1 MPVPLRFA
9 VIGGVALIVV
19 GLAVKGMQGSEKRGL
34 DCPETVGVDD
44 DVAGFSFGHGEVDV
58 DCGSRVIFGFNAPQ
72 STRVLFHY
80 VPMHVGTPSEV
91 ELRVNGKHLA
101 WAPVAGARGEPQVV
115 TLPQDSIPAD
125 GKVFI
130 AFSEAEK
137 GKDWGV
143 GKVRV
148 ETLAITPGDL
158 SAARAAYDRGRRKL
172 EERRIAPRNLYDAWK
187 AFTEARRQMEGLSQ
201 KPPLYDEVAQLI
213 KDCER
218 DLDKQCGKLL
228 FSAQRF
234 ERYGQ
239 DDRAQQTYREVLL
252 HFPGDDPTACRKK
265 AQENIV
271 SAGKQEA
278 SE

>member
-1 MPVPLRFA
+1 M
-9 VIGGVALIVV
+9 
-19 GLAVKGMQGSEKRGL
+19 
-34 DCPETVGVDD
+34 
-44 DVAGFSFGHGEVDV
+44 
-58 DCGSRVIFGFNAPQ
+58 
-72 STRVLFHY
+72 
-80 VPMHVGTPSEV
+80 
-91 ELRVNGKHLA
+91 
-101 WAPVAGARGEPQVV
+101 
-115 TLPQDSIPAD
+115 
-125 GKVFI
+125 FI

-271 SAGKQEA
+271 SAGKPEA